1 MYTKILPTEFIK
13 EEGVYKAYI
22 PKNMKTRT
30 STATNY
36 DRITGDDMRGYV
48 MKIKMT
54 NDDTTKTEL
63 FKVDINSELSR

>member
-1 MYTKILPTEFIK
+1 
-13 EEGVYKAYI
+13 
-22 PKNMKTRT
+22 MKTRT